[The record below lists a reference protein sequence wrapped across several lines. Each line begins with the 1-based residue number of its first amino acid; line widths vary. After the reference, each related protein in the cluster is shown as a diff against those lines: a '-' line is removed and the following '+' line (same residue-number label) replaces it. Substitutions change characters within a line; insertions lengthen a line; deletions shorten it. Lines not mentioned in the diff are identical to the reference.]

1 MDSRPAAPKFASF
14 KPKPRELP
22 TPSEPVVSNEAT
34 EVEKVRRVPK
44 FSSFKQVPGSPSNP
58 SASDAAN
65 VPEKDHGKDG
75 RGHKSHDQHRNRHS
89 KSSSHHRHR
98 HYERRRSHSGEG
110 PPTPAPAF
118 VVTAPKEQPLFV
130 TDKRGDSLIVRYGSN
145 ERSKV
150 PAYRRYGAGRVM
162 GATGRLR
169 LIYDGSKQLF
179 SLGGRLGDGPSAFRD
194 RNILANASRKKVQV
208 FRLRSTPGQDQTEL
222 NEDWY
227 DYIPMSDSRKR
238 KRASAESED
247 VSGDEG
253 PDYRSIQGKAK
264 ARDFV
269 DSDLESAGTSGSET
283 EPATDVSDPARQ
295 RSIELSRR
303 VKDHPED
310 ADAWLDLADLQK
322 SLLRLDEHTR
332 QERSGD
338 EAKGLA
344 SIMVSL
350 LEEAL
355 PHATEKKGRERL
367 LLRLMREGSRV
378 WGAKTLAK
386 RWSEVSRE
394 DDSFALWKAYLNHRL
409 SNTATFTYDEL
420 KTVHFERLQLLR
432 QRLAANETNATK
444 TSSSADIC
452 KELLY
457 VFLRTTRFIHDA
469 GYSELAVAS
478 WQAILELTFARPR
491 DASDLEAEDLLSSFG
506 DFWESE
512 VPRIGEDGAK
522 GWMHFAEA
530 EEMPDLP
537 ESRADPPSVPPGT
550 RDVYKAWAA
559 LETHRGASSGLPAR
573 TLDEGTEDDPFRVV
587 MFSDLK
593 PLIFYLPPT
602 VLESMK
608 ETLLDAFMLFNRCLP
623 ASRAPSAVIQEALS
637 DPCLHGNA
645 VAIEE
650 SSSQKRH
657 DSDGVDK
664 REPRFIHPYRNMT
677 LSADVLFAGED
688 WFSYVE
694 QTSSAELDFVLKVT
708 TQLALSFDF
717 DSAGEYSL
725 ALAWKKD
732 PAAVKKAAKALLK
745 RYPSKTRLYNAYAL
759 AEWRQGNEDVARKV
773 LMSATSQD
781 LSQKQLLWNTFAWL
795 ELEAGSR
802 HKALTL
808 CVKSTEDRSNLS
820 VLDRSLDTQGV
831 ITPSQLLKT
840 RQILSSHRDFL
851 LSSGDLSQASEFAQT
866 LSLFEYLSIETST
879 EPRSTHQGSISAAMS
894 SIKAFISDVMSRGHS
909 SSADLERLLQFA
921 AHLLYLHASR
931 GPFRPPFVRD
941 QLYSFLKIV
950 PSNTIFLYLFAWAD
964 TSLLLN
970 DPVREALRALVLR
983 EPHDRLSSRVFAII
997 HELDAGT
1004 VHSARVAFEAALD
1017 SDSCRGSSG
1026 LWRAYVRFCQR
1037 HKKELRGKVSEVFYR
1052 AIGACPWSK
1061 DLAMEAFGIL
1071 VKDMDSGDLRGV
1083 FGAMVAKGLRIHV
1096 DLDDFSNEWARTS
1109 RRKD

>member
-1 MDSRPAAPKFASF
+1 
-14 KPKPRELP
+14 
-22 TPSEPVVSNEAT
+22 
-34 EVEKVRRVPK
+34 
-44 FSSFKQVPGSPSNP
+44 
-58 SASDAAN
+58 
-65 VPEKDHGKDG
+65 
-75 RGHKSHDQHRNRHS
+75 
-89 KSSSHHRHR
+89 
-98 HYERRRSHSGEG
+98 
-110 PPTPAPAF
+110 
-118 VVTAPKEQPLFV
+118 
-130 TDKRGDSLIVRYGSN
+130 
-145 ERSKV
+145 
-150 PAYRRYGAGRVM
+150 M
-162 GATGRLR
+162 GGTGRLR

-208 FRLRSTPGQDQTEL
+208 FKLRSTPGQDQTEL

-247 VSGDEG
+247 ASGDEG

-269 DSDLESAGTSGSET
+269 DSDLESAGTSDSEA
-283 EPATDVSDPARQ
+283 EPATDASDPARQ

-310 ADAWLDLADLQK
+310 VDAWLDLVDLQEL
-322 SLLRLDEHTR
+322 LLRLDEHTR

-355 PHATEKKGRERL
+355 PRATEKKGRERL

-394 DDSFALWKAYLNHRL
+394 DDSFALWKAHLNHRL

-420 KTVHFERLQLLR
+420 KTAHFERLELLR
-432 QRLAANETNATK
+432 KRLAGYEMNATE

-452 KELLY
+452 KELVY

-491 DASDLEAEDLLSSFG
+491 DVSDLEAEDLVSSFG

-530 EEMPDLP
+530 EEMADLP
-537 ESRADPPSVPPGT
+537 ESRADAPSVPSGT

-559 LETHRGASSGLPAR
+559 SEAHRGASSRLPAR

-593 PLIFYLPPT
+593 PLIFYLPPA

-608 ETLLDAFMLFNRCLP
+608 EPLLDAFMLFNRCLP
-623 ASRAPSAVIQEALS
+623 ASKAPSAVIQEALS
-637 DPCLHGNA
+637 DPFIQGDV
-645 VAIEE
+645 VAFEE
-650 SSSQKRH
+650 LSAQKHHYSDETQKRQ
-657 DSDGVDK
+657 
-664 REPRFIHPYRNMT
+664 PRFIHPNRRLV

-688 WFSYVE
+688 WFSYLE
-694 QTSSAELDFVLKVT
+694 QTSPAELDFVLKVT
-708 TQLALSFDF
+708 TQLALGFNF
-717 DSAGEYSL
+717 DSTGEYSL

-745 RYPSKTRLYNAYAL
+745 RHPSKTRLYNAYAL

-795 ELEAGSR
+795 ELEAGNK

-808 CVKSTEDRSNLS
+808 CVISTEDRSNPSL
-820 VLDRSLDTQGV
+820 LGRSLDTEGV

-840 RQILSSHRDFL
+840 RQILSSHRDFS

-879 EPRSTHQGSISAAMS
+879 EPMSTHQGSISAAMS
-894 SIKAFISDVMSRGHS
+894 SIKAFTSDVMSRGQG
-909 SSADLERLLQFA
+909 SSADLERLLQSA

-941 QLYSFLKIV
+941 QLYSFLKIF
-950 PSNTIFLYLFAWAD
+950 PSNTIFLNLFAWAD

-970 DPVREALRALVLR
+970 DPVREALRTLVLR
-983 EPHDRLSSRVFAII
+983 EPHDRLSSRVFAIL

-1004 VHSARVAFEAALD
+1004 VHSARVAFEASLD
-1017 SDSCRGSSG
+1017 SDSCRGSAG
-1026 LWRAYVRFCQR
+1026 LWRGYVCFCQR
-1037 HKKELRGKVSEVFYR
+1037 HKKELGGKVTEVFYR

-1061 DLAMEAFGIL
+1061 NLAMEAFGTL
-1071 VKDMDSGDLRGV
+1071 VKDMDSGDLRSV
-1083 FGAMVAKGLRIHV
+1083 FGAMTAKGLRFHV
-1096 DLDDFSNEWARTS
+1096 DLDDFSKEWARTS